1 MCLPNLKDFKG
12 NVLILSGDVPL
23 ISDKT
28 LNNLITTKDTK
39 KSKASLLTAFFD
51 NPSGYG
57 RVFRDDSNMLNEIIE
72 DKDCNINQLKIN
84 EINAGIYVF
93 DNEMLLSYI
102 TKIDNHNAQ
111 NEFYLPDIINIMK
124 QNGHYTAIYKTPNI
138 NDIKGINNKEQ
149 LIELNNHI
157 IENEKK

>member
-1 MCLPNLKDFKG
+1 MILVSQNLSNYEMSIPK
-12 NVLILSGDVPL
+12 NS
-23 ISDKT
+23 
-28 LNNLITTKDTK
+28 
-39 KSKASLLTAFFD
+39 
-51 NPSGYG
+51 
-57 RVFRDDSNMLNEIIE
+57 VFRINLAWVNNIE
-72 DKDCNINQLKIN
+72 QLKIN

-124 QNGHYTAIYKTPNI
+124 QNGHHTAIYKTPNI

-149 LIELNNHI
+149 LIELSHHL